1 MNAKK
6 CNHKVHPLLNCPE
19 LYCDIMALTMNNF
32 THLIIAGVGPD
43 DSQLITLNPIHEAWN
58 LRYDSRTTLK
68 DSWGGTRGE
77 NHGSSFAF
85 TKIYSYI
92 IPNNTGLKSQVRNNT
107 LTIRIDK
114 ESF

>member
-43 DSQLITLNPIHEAWN
+43 DSQLITLNLFMRLEISDMILVLLSKIHEEGLAETIMAHH
-58 LRYDSRTTLK
+58 LHSLK
-68 DSWGGTRGE
+68 YIPILFPITRDL
-77 NHGSSFAF
+77 N
-85 TKIYSYI
+85 
-92 IPNNTGLKSQVRNNT
+92 R
-107 LTIRIDK
+107 R
-114 ESF
+114 